1 MNTILETLAR
11 RWWVVLLR
19 GIVAMVF
26 GIMALFLPTATLAA
40 LVMFLG
46 AFMLIDGMFA
56 AAFAIWNRS
65 HFSAWWLMLLEGLSG
80 VLLGLIALFWPGLT
94 AVLLILLAAFWILLA
109 SVLRIVLAFRWR
121 AMIENEWRW
130 ILGGVIGIVFG
141 ALLIAYPGA
150 GLVWLA
156 WMLGLFALFF
166 GGAMVAFAFRLKGLR
181 DELEDRD

>member
-1 MNTILETLAR
+1 MTTILETLAR

-19 GIVAMVF
+19 GLVAIVF
-26 GIMALFLPTATLAA
+26 GIMAVFLPIATLAA
-40 LVMFLG
+40 LIMFLG

-56 AAFAIWNRS
+56 TSFAIWNRS
-65 HFSAWWLMLLEGLSG
+65 QFSGWWLMLLEGLSG
-80 VLLGLIALFWPGLT
+80 VGFGLLALFWPGPT
-94 AVLLILLAAFWILLA
+94 AVLLLLMAAVWILLA
-109 SVLRIVLAFRWR
+109 GVLRILLAFRWR

-141 ALLIAYPGA
+141 GLLIAYPGA

-166 GGAMVAFAFRLKGLR
+166 GGALVAFAFKLKGLSG
-181 DELEDRD
+181 ELEGRG